1 MKYIYSADSGLK
13 DYLQDM
19 LYLNEL
25 EMEKCHVFNRIDHE
39 KHHLAA
45 NLNFANDFCQNIKL
59 RCRDV

>member
-1 MKYIYSADSGLK
+1 
-13 DYLQDM
+13 M
-19 LYLNEL
+19 LDLNEL

-39 KHHLAA
+39 KHHIDA